1 MIYDAQAR
9 KDYKAQA
16 RADIRQK
23 FWPTIGAVILAS
35 IPLALMSIIIVLQVF
50 FRYVLNNSLSWSE
63 ELARYLFIWMI
74 YIGISYGVKLDKHIC
89 VDAVYTFMPKG
100 IKRGYAIVAY
110 LLFLAFAVFIVYYGI
125 MVVGMQISSGQV
137 SPAMGLPMQYVYAAP
152 VVGMILTIIRLIQK
166 IYYALTV
173 KEWED

>member
-1 MIYDAQAR
+1 
-9 KDYKAQA
+9 
-16 RADIRQK
+16 
-23 FWPTIGAVILAS
+23 
-35 IPLALMSIIIVLQVF
+35 
-50 FRYVLNNSLSWSE
+50 
-63 ELARYLFIWMI
+63 
-74 YIGISYGVKLDKHIC
+74 
-89 VDAVYTFMPKG
+89 
-100 IKRGYAIVAY
+100 
-110 LLFLAFAVFIVYYGI
+110 

>member
-1 MIYDAQAR
+1 MKVLRFLDEHLEKI
-9 KDYKAQA
+9 
-16 RADIRQK
+16 
-23 FWPTIGAVILAS
+23 FCVIF
-35 IPLALMSIIIVLQVF
+35 LALMSIIIVLQVF

-74 YIGISYGVKLDKHIC
+74 YIGISYGVKLDEHIC
-89 VDAVYTFMPKG
+89 VDAVYTFMPKS